1 MVDKVIT
8 KKTYYTIFNY
18 VYHIKI
24 KIGLIFTT
32 RYGRKTKSIMRA
44 IMKQKARFNH
54 YKKTIVVSIAILI
67 FGLLLTSCGV
77 SQEQYD
83 SVTSERDIL
92 KKELQDLKNNPL
104 KGFDTV
110 TEFKN
115 WLNLHVQPET
125 RYLEDGFLAAVR
137 VQEEAIKEGYLV
149 GINVDI
155 LDWIEGNESVIGIT
169 TFVGNEL
176 YFWMVE
182 DNELYYP
189 LDLKK

>member
-1 MVDKVIT
+1 
-8 KKTYYTIFNY
+8 
-18 VYHIKI
+18 
-24 KIGLIFTT
+24 
-32 RYGRKTKSIMRA
+32 
-44 IMKQKARFNH
+44 MKQKARFNH